1 MARGRRGRPPA
12 KPATASPESRAVS
25 TPGSGPHCSEFPALD
40 VVSKRADGPSQQVA
54 VALKSADESNAAAQ
68 TSPARPIP
76 GPSSYAAM
84 VDPDDGTDLAFVP
97 VTSVNGSKCAKLE
110 TSDVEDEILYWQS
123 AVLCSVLGAN
133 PPLAVMQRYF
143 QKIWANYTID
153 KVLYVRKGVFMVRF
167 ANLQDKLAVVTK
179 GCYHFDRKPL
189 LVKGWNPDMDLQTET
204 ITSLPLWIQ
213 LPNLDIKYW
222 GTRSLSKIGSMLGI
236 PLKTDKFTKERSYLH
251 YARLLIDMPI
261 SGPFPAYVE
270 FFNDAEVLIR
280 QEVVYEW
287 FPTKCDHCSMFGH
300 TGDVCRHKVTARREW
315 GPVTAIGSANAPTEP
330 HPARSVAALPST
342 SVHHFT

>member
-1 MARGRRGRPPA
+1 
-12 KPATASPESRAVS
+12 
-25 TPGSGPHCSEFPALD
+25 
-40 VVSKRADGPSQQVA
+40 
-54 VALKSADESNAAAQ
+54 
-68 TSPARPIP
+68 
-76 GPSSYAAM
+76 
-84 VDPDDGTDLAFVP
+84 
-97 VTSVNGSKCAKLE
+97 
-110 TSDVEDEILYWQS
+110 
-123 AVLCSVLGAN
+123 
-133 PPLAVMQRYF
+133 MQRYF
-143 QKIWANYTID
+143 QKIWANYAID

-222 GTRSLSKIGSMLGI
+222 GTRSLSEIGSILGI

-287 FPTKCDHCSMFGH
+287 LPTKCDHCSMFGH

-315 GPVTAIGSANAPTEP
+315 RPVTATGSANAPTEP
-330 HPARSVAALPST
+330 HPARSAAALPST
-342 SVHHFT
+342 SVHHFTQVQPTTSLPSTSVQHSRPTTRSCAQVNTSGLIEHDRFSKLVEEPPPDTGGALLF